1 MIIPTRFSSSS
12 TTGSPENPYL
22 SFKARISPIVVF
34 GLIITGSRTN
44 PDSNRFTELTFAA
57 CSSIVIFRW
66 ITPIP
71 PACAIAIAMR
81 DSVTV
86 SIAAEII
93 GMCREIDEVSL
104 VFRSTSAGRT
114 SDSAGSKSTSSK
126 VSASGIESLAIRDTR
141 ERLYINDS

>member
-12 TTGSPENPYL
+12 TTGSPENPCL
-22 SFKARISPIVVF
+22 SFKERISPIVVS
-34 GLIITGSRTN
+34 GLIITGSRTK
-44 PDSNRFTELTFAA
+44 PDSKRLTELTLAA
-57 CSSIVIFRW
+57 CSSIVIFRC

-71 PACAIAIAMR
+71 PAWAIAIAMR

-86 SIAAEII
+86 SMAAEIT
-93 GMCREIDEVSL
+93 GTWREIDEVSL

-114 SDSAGSKSTSSK
+114 ADSAGKSRTSSK
-126 VSASGIESLAIRDTR
+126 VRASGMVSLAIRDTR

>member
-12 TTGSPENPYL
+12 TTGNPENPCL
-22 SFKARISPIVVF
+22 SFKARISPIVVS
-34 GLIITGSRTN
+34 GLIITGSRTK
-44 PDSNRFTELTFAA
+44 PDSKRFTELTLAA

-71 PACAIAIAMR
+71 PAWAIAIAMR

-86 SIAAEII
+86 SMAADMI
-93 GMCREIDEVSL
+93 GTWRDMEEVSL

-114 SDSAGSKSTSSK
+114 ADSAGKRRTSSK
-126 VSASGIESLAIRDTR
+126 VSASGMVSLAIRDTR